1 MIDIKTLN
9 NYLEIIEEPENLK
22 SNYFKSIYKTCHLAE
37 FAMVELWES
46 GAIGDNERANIEE
59 RISKAKND
67 IIEKHKIAVK
77 SFLVCGDIQLRQ
89 ILEMLIDSIYKEVF

>member
-37 FAMVELWES
+37 FAMVELWEN
-46 GAIGDNERANIEE
+46 GAIGDNERTNIEE
-59 RISKAKND
+59 RISKAKKN
-67 IIEKHKIAVK
+67 IIDKHKIAVK
-77 SFLVCGDIQLRQ
+77 NVLCVNDIELRQ
-89 ILEMLIDSIYKEVF
+89 TLELLVDLIYRELF